1 MIKGK
6 QNVNDFKTD
15 FGPFEVLAAITMITK
30 TLILTKAVRVQFIT
44 FTLFIHWPL
53 ILTKLNRLSKSFIK
67 TNKIPHS
74 LLQANYAQPAH
85 FDSCLA

>member
-44 FTLFIHWPL
+44 FSLFIHWPL

-67 TNKIPHS
+67 TNKIPQS
-74 LLQANYAQPAH
+74 LLQANYAQWA
-85 FDSCLA
+85 F

>member
-44 FTLFIHWPL
+44 FSLFIHSPL
-53 ILTKLNRLSKSFIK
+53 ILT
-67 TNKIPHS
+67 
-74 LLQANYAQPAH
+74 
-85 FDSCLA
+85 

>member
-44 FTLFIHWPL
+44 FTLFIH
-53 ILTKLNRLSKSFIK
+53 
-67 TNKIPHS
+67 
-74 LLQANYAQPAH
+74 
-85 FDSCLA
+85 